1 MRMVLVLT
9 MVFLTGCGS
18 LKITP
23 RSCKTNAIWGTNPE
37 STREIT
43 REELEEEQVID
54 IKAREL
60 FYVFYDRELRLRDL
74 LEEHGIK
81 CEEVKKLR
89 VQIKTSW
96 FFVREVF
103 LKVVKN

>member
-1 MRMVLVLT
+1 MKVVLILT
-9 MVFLTGCGS
+9 LFFLTSCGT

-23 RSCKTNAIWGTNPE
+23 RSCKTKAIWGTDPE
-37 STREIT
+37 SSREIT
-43 REELEEEQVID
+43 REELEEEKVLD
-54 IKAREL
+54 IKAREE

-89 VQIKTSW
+89 LEIKTSW
-96 FFVREVF
+96 FFMREVF
-103 LKVVKN
+103 LKVVKY

>member
-1 MRMVLVLT
+1 MKVGLILGL
-9 MVFLTGCGS
+9 VFLTGCGT

-23 RSCKTNAIWGTNPE
+23 RSCKTNAIWGADPD

-43 REELEEEQVID
+43 REELEEDKVLD
-54 IKAREL
+54 IKAREQ

-89 VQIKTSW
+89 VEIKTSW
-96 FFVREVF
+96 FFMREVF